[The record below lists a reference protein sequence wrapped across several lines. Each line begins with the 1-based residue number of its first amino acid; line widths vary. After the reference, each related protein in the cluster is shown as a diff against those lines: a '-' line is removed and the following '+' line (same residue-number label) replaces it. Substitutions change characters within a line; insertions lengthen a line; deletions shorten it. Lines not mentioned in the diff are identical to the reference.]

1 MNNFKV
7 AHPRNDLALEINFTR
22 VYRDAVK
29 RYSHPAQVELACIKA
44 QYPAVMHPIEDTDLL
59 AGRIQM
65 GLVGL
70 GIQQQTGGFGFY
82 MDENAMVNVLERS
95 GGNSKYREDVHDL
108 LTFWKARNTTAV
120 VARNTPADIK
130 QAIFSD
136 HWKFLPLPVSP
147 IYRMAGSYPDFDKLV
162 KLGIPGLK
170 REIEEYRGR
179 AAQTGGDVV
188 LFDCMLGALGV
199 LRDMCLW
206 YVPQA
211 KELAINADSP
221 KRKTQMERLAEAL
234 ENIADH
240 EPQSF
245 IEGLQL
251 AWLYG
256 MMVPQLEFGRMDIY
270 MGDLYV
276 KDIDSG
282 ILSEQEALE
291 LLVSFYRLIDSL
303 DCEMDGRVIIGGY
316 GRRNVKNADRF
327 CLLAIEASR
336 VFKEVLPQFT
346 LRFSKETPKAVMDA
360 AKRELEEGRSFPLM
374 YNDDVLVPGV
384 QKAFKVTRELAE
396 RYVPLGCG
404 EIELDHYSFGT
415 PSGSLNV
422 LKILETT
429 MHGGFDPMMQWQKAP
444 GCKPVTE
451 CKTFEEFY
459 NVYKEAL
466 AYYINAQAKF
476 EKYEYEITGSIHPFM
491 MCTMLYDGCLEKGKP
506 IFAGGC
512 AYLGGTLEIYGGI
525 NAANSL
531 ASIKKLVFD
540 EKKLTAAQ
548 MMEALEDN
556 FTGHEIERRMMMDVP
571 KYGNDDGYVDTITV
585 GFFDFL
591 HETIISQAEKVG
603 LDSYL
608 GVTINNQQNTTCGRW
623 VGATPDGRK
632 SGTPMANANN
642 PSSGTDKNGVTSMLN
657 SLSKLR
663 HDNHAGMVQNVRFS
677 RETVTSAREK
687 VWGVLDGYFERG
699 GAQAM
704 ITVVGKDDLK
714 GAMERPEEY
723 QDLIVRVGGFSAR
736 FVTLEKDV
744 QQELY
749 DRATY

>member
-7 AHPRNDLALEINFTR
+7 AHPRKDLALEIQFTK

-29 RYSHPAQVELACIKA
+29 RCAHPAQIELACIKA
-44 QYPAVMHPIEDTDLL
+44 QYPAVTHPIEDSDLL

-82 MDENAMVNVLERS
+82 MDENAMVNLLERS
-95 GGNSKYREDVHDL
+95 GGNARYRENVHDL
-108 LTFWKARNTTAV
+108 LTYWKSRNTTAV
-120 VARNTPADIK
+120 VARNMPGDIK
-130 QAIFSD
+130 QALFSD

-162 KLGIPGLK
+162 RLGIPGLRQEVAGH
-170 REIEEYRGR
+170 RER
-179 AAQTGGDVV
+179 AAQTGGDVI
-188 LFDCMLGALGV
+188 LLDCVLGALDV
-199 LRDMCLW
+199 LRDLCLW
-206 YVPQA
+206 YIPQA
-211 KELAINADSP
+211 EAAAKNAGHP
-221 KRKTQMERLAEAL
+221 KRKGQMERLAEAL
-234 ENIADH
+234 KHIADQA
-240 EPQSF
+240 PQSF

-276 KDIDSG
+276 KDVDSG
-282 ILSEQEALE
+282 VLTDEEALD

-303 DCEMDGRVIIGGY
+303 DCEMDGRVIVGGY
-316 GRRNVKNADRF
+316 GRRNVENADRF

-336 VFKEVLPQFT
+336 VFREVLPQFT
-346 LRFSKETPKAVMDA
+346 LRFNRETPGEVMEA
-360 AKRELEEGRSFPLM
+360 ARRELEEGRSFPLM
-374 YNDDVLVPGV
+374 YNDDVLVPGL
-384 QKAFKVTRELAE
+384 QKAFKVSRELAE

-422 LKILETT
+422 LKILESTLY
-429 MHGGFDPMMQWQKAP
+429 GGFDPVMQWQKAP
-444 GCKPVTE
+444 KNRPITE
-451 CKTFEEFY
+451 CATFEAFY
-459 NVYKEAL
+459 DTYKAVL

-476 EKYEYEITGSIHPFM
+476 EKYEYEITGTIHPFM
-491 MCTMLYDGCLEKGKP
+491 MCTMLYDGCLEKGRS
-506 IFAGGC
+506 IFDGGC
-512 AYLGGTLEIYGGI
+512 AHLGGTLEVYGGV

-531 ASIKKLVFD
+531 ASIKRLVYE
-540 EKKLTAAQ
+540 EKKLSPGQ
-548 MMEALEDN
+548 MLEALRDN
-556 FTGHEIERRMMMDVP
+556 FVGHEMERRMMLDVP
-571 KYGNDDGYVDTITV
+571 KYGNDDAYVDGITV
-585 GFFDFL
+585 EFFDFL
-591 HETIISQAEKVG
+591 HETMIAQAGKVG

-632 SGTPMANANN
+632 AGTPMANGNN

-677 RETVTSAREK
+677 RETFMSAREK
-687 VWGVLDGYFERG
+687 VWGVLEGYFERG

-704 ITVVGKDDLK
+704 ITVVGKEDLK
-714 GAMERPEEY
+714 GAIERPDEY

-749 DRATY
+749 DRTTY